1 MSWIEVSADEKEI
14 HPFDRRIDHRARL
27 DFGTGRHRGDSRGHR
42 LGTSAGALDCTRRAR
57 REVKVFLTIQGR
69 RVDATIKTP
78 QGVSFEVQ
86 GEVRL
91 DETTSPRRL
100 DWVNFSGADQ
110 QEFPQIPA
118 IYKLDRDTFTLCNG
132 GMNGTR
138 PKEFKP
144 GDGALADVVVFE
156 RERPSAVAKK

>member
-1 MSWIEVSADEKEI
+1 MTEKSIFLALVSITAFGWISALAGTEAIPADT
-14 HPFDRRIDHRARL
+14 DLGRLQGRWTARA
-27 DFGTGRHRGDSRGHR
+27 G
-42 LGTSAGALDCTRRAR
+42 AR
-57 REVKVFLTIQGR
+57 REVRVVLIIQSR
-69 RVDATIKTP
+69 RVDATIITP
-78 QGVSFEVQ
+78 QGARFQVQ

-91 DETTSPRRL
+91 DETTSPRSL

-110 QEFPQIPA
+110 QEFPQISA

-156 RERPSAVAKK
+156 RERSSSDAKK

>member
-1 MSWIEVSADEKEI
+1 MKMKYILLTLLSITALGWISALAGTEAIPADT
-14 HPFDRRIDHRARL
+14 DLGRLQGRWTARA
-27 DFGTGRHRGDSRGHR
+27 G
-42 LGTSAGALDCTRRAR
+42 AR

-78 QGVSFEVQ
+78 QGISFEVQ

-91 DETTSPRRL
+91 DETTSPRSL

-144 GDGALADVVVFE
+144 GDGALADLVVFE
-156 RERPSAVAKK
+156 RERLSSDSKK

>member
-1 MSWIEVSADEKEI
+1 MNTRYIVLTLVSIATLGWISAFAGNEAIPADT
-14 HPFDRRIDHRARL
+14 DLGRLQGRWTAR
-27 DFGTGRHRGDSRGHR
+27 
-42 LGTSAGALDCTRRAR
+42 AGAH
-57 REVKVFLTIQGR
+57 REFSVVLSIQGR
-69 RVDATIKTP
+69 RANATIKTP
-78 QGVSFEVQ
+78 QGISFEVQ
-86 GEVRL
+86 GQVRL
-91 DETTSPRRL
+91 DETTSPRSL

-156 RERPSAVAKK
+156 RERSPSDAKK

>member
-1 MSWIEVSADEKEI
+1 MNTRYFLFTLVSIAALGWISALAGTEAIPADT
-14 HPFDRRIDHRARL
+14 DLGRLQGRWAARA
-27 DFGTGRHRGDSRGHR
+27 G
-42 LGTSAGALDCTRRAR
+42 AR
-57 REVKVFLTIQGR
+57 REVRVVLTVQGR

-78 QGVSFEVQ
+78 QGISFEVQ

-91 DETTSPRRL
+91 DETTSPRSL
-100 DWVNFSGADQ
+100 DWVNFTGADQ
-110 QEFPQIPA
+110 QEYPQIPA

-156 RERPSAVAKK
+156 RERASSVAKK

>member
-1 MSWIEVSADEKEI
+1 MKTNYILLTLVPIAALGWISALAGTESIPADT
-14 HPFDRRIDHRARL
+14 DLARL
-27 DFGTGRHRGDSRGHR
+27 QGRWTAR
-42 LGTSAGALDCTRRAR
+42 AGAR
-57 REVKVFLTIQGR
+57 REVRVFLTIQGR

-78 QGVSFEVQ
+78 QGISFEVQ

-91 DETTSPRRL
+91 DETTSPRSL
-100 DWVNFSGADQ
+100 DWVNFTGADQ

-156 RERPSAVAKK
+156 REGSNSVARK

>member
-1 MSWIEVSADEKEI
+1 MNTRYILLTLVSIATLGWISALAGTEAIPADT
-14 HPFDRRIDHRARL
+14 DLGRLQGRWTAR
-27 DFGTGRHRGDSRGHR
+27 
-42 LGTSAGALDCTRRAR
+42 AGAH
-57 REVKVFLTIQGR
+57 REFRVVLSIQGR
-69 RVDATIKTP
+69 RANATIKTP
-78 QGVSFEVQ
+78 QGISFEVQ
-86 GEVRL
+86 GQVRL
-91 DETTSPRRL
+91 DETTSPRSL

-156 RERPSAVAKK
+156 RERSSSDAKK

>member
-1 MSWIEVSADEKEI
+1 MKKKYILLTVVSITALGWISALAGTEAIPADT
-14 HPFDRRIDHRARL
+14 DLGRLQGRWTARA
-27 DFGTGRHRGDSRGHR
+27 G
-42 LGTSAGALDCTRRAR
+42 AR

-91 DETTSPRRL
+91 DETTSPRSL
-100 DWVNFSGADQ
+100 YWVNFSGADQ

-144 GDGALADVVVFE
+144 GDGALADIVVFE
-156 RERPSAVAKK
+156 RERPPAVAKK

>member
-1 MSWIEVSADEKEI
+1 MNTKYLVLSLVSIASLGWISALAGTEAIPADT
-14 HPFDRRIDHRARL
+14 DLGRLQGRWAARA
-27 DFGTGRHRGDSRGHR
+27 G
-42 LGTSAGALDCTRRAR
+42 AR
-57 REVKVFLTIQGR
+57 REVRVVLTIHGR

-78 QGVSFEVQ
+78 QGISFEVQ
-86 GEVRL
+86 GEMRL
-91 DETTSPRRL
+91 DETTLPRSL

-118 IYKLDRDTFTLCNG
+118 IYKLDRDKFTLCNG

-156 RERPSAVAKK
+156 RERSSSDAKK

>member
-1 MSWIEVSADEKEI
+1 MKKKSIFLALVSITAFGWISALAGTEAIPADT
-14 HPFDRRIDHRARL
+14 DLGRLQGRWTARA
-27 DFGTGRHRGDSRGHR
+27 G
-42 LGTSAGALDCTRRAR
+42 AR
-57 REVKVFLTIQGR
+57 REVRVVLIIQSR
-69 RVDATIKTP
+69 RVDATIITP
-78 QGVSFEVQ
+78 QGVRFQVQ

-91 DETTSPRRL
+91 DETTSPRSL

-156 RERPSAVAKK
+156 RERSSSDAKK

>member
-1 MSWIEVSADEKEI
+1 M
-14 HPFDRRIDHRARL
+14 
-27 DFGTGRHRGDSRGHR
+27 
-42 LGTSAGALDCTRRAR
+42 
-57 REVKVFLTIQGR
+57 
-69 RVDATIKTP
+69 
-78 QGVSFEVQ
+78 
-86 GEVRL
+86 RL
-91 DETTSPRRL
+91 DETTSPRSL

-144 GDGALADVVVFE
+144 GDGALADIVVFE
-156 RERPSAVAKK
+156 RERPPAVAKK

>member
-1 MSWIEVSADEKEI
+1 MKTKYIHLALVATATLGCLSAFAGTEAIPADT
-14 HPFDRRIDHRARL
+14 DLGRLQGRWTARA
-27 DFGTGRHRGDSRGHR
+27 G
-42 LGTSAGALDCTRRAR
+42 AR
-57 REVKVFLTIQGR
+57 REVRVILSIQGR

-78 QGVSFEVQ
+78 QGVLFEFQ
-86 GEVRL
+86 GEVRV
-91 DETTSPRRL
+91 DETTSPRSL

-118 IYKLDRDTFTLCNG
+118 IYKLDGDTFTLCNG

-144 GDGALADVVVFE
+144 GDGALADIVVFE
-156 RERPSAVAKK
+156 RERPSSDTKK

>member
-1 MSWIEVSADEKEI
+1 MNMRYILLTLVSVAALGWISALAGTEAIPADT
-14 HPFDRRIDHRARL
+14 DLGRLQGRWTARA
-27 DFGTGRHRGDSRGHR
+27 G
-42 LGTSAGALDCTRRAR
+42 AR
-57 REVKVFLTIQGR
+57 REGRVLLTIQGR

-78 QGVSFEVQ
+78 QGISFEVQ

-91 DETTSPRRL
+91 DETTSPRSL

-110 QEFPQIPA
+110 QEFPQISA
-118 IYKLDRDTFTLCNG
+118 IYKLDRDRFTLCNG

-144 GDGALADVVVFE
+144 GDGALADLVVFE
-156 RERPSAVAKK
+156 RERSAPDIKK

>member
-1 MSWIEVSADEKEI
+1 MKKKSILLTLVSITAFGWISALAGTEAIPADT
-14 HPFDRRIDHRARL
+14 DLGRLQGRWTARA
-27 DFGTGRHRGDSRGHR
+27 G
-42 LGTSAGALDCTRRAR
+42 AR
-57 REVKVFLTIQGR
+57 REVRVVLIIQSR
-69 RVDATIKTP
+69 RVDATIITP
-78 QGVSFEVQ
+78 QGVRFQVQ

-91 DETTSPRRL
+91 DETTSPRSL

-132 GMNGTR
+132 GMIRTR

-156 RERPSAVAKK
+156 RERPPSVAKK

>member
-1 MSWIEVSADEKEI
+1 MKTRNTALALAATVTLSWISA
-14 HPFDRRIDHRARL
+14 RAGSEAISPNTDLTRL
-27 DFGTGRHRGDSRGHR
+27 QGRWTAR
-42 LGTSAGALDCTRRAR
+42 AGAR
-57 REVKVFLTIQGR
+57 REVRVILSIQGR
-69 RVDATIKTP
+69 RVDATFKTP

-91 DETTSPRRL
+91 DETTSPRSL

-118 IYKLDRDTFTLCNG
+118 IYKLDGDIFTLCNG

-144 GDGALADVVVFE
+144 GEGALADVVVFE
-156 RERPSAVAKK
+156 RERPSSAAKK

>member
-1 MSWIEVSADEKEI
+1 MKKKSILLTLVSTTALGWISALAGTEAVPADT
-14 HPFDRRIDHRARL
+14 DLGRLQGRWTARA
-27 DFGTGRHRGDSRGHR
+27 G
-42 LGTSAGALDCTRRAR
+42 AR

-78 QGVSFEVQ
+78 QGISFEVQ

-91 DETTSPRRL
+91 DETTSPRSL

-144 GDGALADVVVFE
+144 GDGALADLVVFE
-156 RERPSAVAKK
+156 RERLSSDSKK

>member
-1 MSWIEVSADEKEI
+1 MNTRYIVLTLVSIATLGWISAFAGNEAIPADT
-14 HPFDRRIDHRARL
+14 DLGRLQGRWTAR
-27 DFGTGRHRGDSRGHR
+27 
-42 LGTSAGALDCTRRAR
+42 AGAH
-57 REVKVFLTIQGR
+57 REFRVVLAIQGR
-69 RVDATIKTP
+69 RANATIKTP
-78 QGVSFEVQ
+78 QGISFEVQ
-86 GEVRL
+86 GQVRL
-91 DETTSPRRL
+91 DETTSPRSL

-156 RERPSAVAKK
+156 RERSSSDAKK

>member
-1 MSWIEVSADEKEI
+1 MKKKYILLTVVSITALGWISALAGTEAIPADT
-14 HPFDRRIDHRARL
+14 DLGRLQGRWTARA
-27 DFGTGRHRGDSRGHR
+27 G
-42 LGTSAGALDCTRRAR
+42 AR

>member
-1 MSWIEVSADEKEI
+1 MKKKSILLTLVSITAFGWISALAGTEAIPADT
-14 HPFDRRIDHRARL
+14 DLGRLQGRWTARA
-27 DFGTGRHRGDSRGHR
+27 G
-42 LGTSAGALDCTRRAR
+42 AR
-57 REVKVFLTIQGR
+57 REVRVVLIIQSR
-69 RVDATIKTP
+69 RVDATIITP
-78 QGVSFEVQ
+78 QGVRFQVQ

-91 DETTSPRRL
+91 DETTSPRSL

-144 GDGALADVVVFE
+144 GDGALADVVILE
-156 RERPSAVAKK
+156 RDRSPSVAKK

>member
-1 MSWIEVSADEKEI
+1 MKKKSILLALVSITAFGWISALADTEAI
-14 HPFDRRIDHRARL
+14 PADTDLGRLQGRWTARA
-27 DFGTGRHRGDSRGHR
+27 G
-42 LGTSAGALDCTRRAR
+42 AR
-57 REVKVFLTIQGR
+57 REVRVVLIIQSR
-69 RVDATIKTP
+69 RVDATIITP
-78 QGVSFEVQ
+78 QGVRFQVQ
-86 GEVRL
+86 GEMRL
-91 DETTSPRRL
+91 DEKTSPRSL
-100 DWVNFSGADQ
+100 DWVNFTGADQ

-156 RERPSAVAKK
+156 RDRSPSVAQK